1 MDSVVKEVNL
11 SCSFFLSL
19 WMFLSKG
26 LYFFKIRSS
35 NNKNI
40 KISIPTIHE
49 LANTYTIVIKD
60 ATNDEIMPS
69 SLPKVKLNESA
80 SLLIRFITSP
90 EDNSS

>member
-1 MDSVVKEVNL
+1 MSIL

-40 KISIPTIHE
+40 KISKQDVT
-49 LANTYTIVIKD
+49 LLLK
-60 ATNDEIMPS
+60 EIT
-69 SLPKVKLNESA
+69 KLIEKISD
-80 SLLIRFITSP
+80 IQF
-90 EDNSS
+90 